1 MCSESLNI
9 LFVFWRCPVNNKHVL
24 EVVTTTPMT
33 GQDAIKSIDLDIKKR
48 FQKKLKNVKNL
59 AGIKKRLKQMKN
71 IGHSLFNFLLKA

>member
-1 MCSESLNI
+1 
-9 LFVFWRCPVNNKHVL
+9 
-24 EVVTTTPMT
+24 MT